1 MQPVAPIIR
10 NQAAAAGMA
19 PSQIP
24 NPVGGRLQPG
34 YLR

>member
-19 PSQIP
+19 PPQIP
-24 NPVGGRLQPG
+24 NPVGGRLRPG
-34 YLR
+34 CLR